1 MTKKVGIMVMI
12 LGTVL
17 ITAAAVLLLY
27 NHYEDQKAGE
37 AAQALVSEIKQTIN
51 EGDTENETDIGK
63 AQSSGMTA
71 LEIDGYDY
79 IGYLSIPTLNLEL
92 PVMSEWDYSRL
103 RIAPCRQYG
112 SLWTNDLVIAGH
124 NYSHH
129 FGSLSALELGNA
141 VAFTDMNGDTV
152 DYSVKDVKTLQPTD
166 ADWVEHSSFDLILY
180 TCTYSGKT
188 RIVVCCNRLEKK

>member
-1 MTKKVGIMVMI
+1 MTKKVGVVVMI
-12 LGTVL
+12 FGTVL
-17 ITAAAVLLLY
+17 ITAAALLLLY
-27 NHYEDQKAGE
+27 NYYEDQKAGE
-37 AAQALVSEIKQTIN
+37 AAQALVPQIKQAIN
-51 EGDTENETDIGK
+51 EDDIGNETNIGK
-63 AQSSGMTA
+63 TA
-71 LEIDGYDY
+71 FEIDGYDY

-129 FGSLSALELGNA
+129 FGSLSALGLGDA

-166 ADWVEHSSFDLILY
+166 ADWVEHSGFDLILY

>member
-1 MTKKVGIMVMI
+1 MI
-12 LGTVL
+12 FGTVL
-17 ITAAAVLLLY
+17 ITAAALLLLY
-27 NHYEDQKAGE
+27 NYYEDQKAGE
-37 AAQALVSEIKQTIN
+37 AAQALVPQIKQAIN
-51 EGDTENETDIGK
+51 EDDIGNETNIGK
-63 AQSSGMTA
+63 TA
-71 LEIDGYDY
+71 FEIDGYDY

-129 FGSLSALELGNA
+129 FGSLSALGLGDA

-166 ADWVEHSSFDLILY
+166 ADWVEHSGFDLILY

>member
-1 MTKKVGIMVMI
+1 MTKKVGIVVMI
-12 LGTVL
+12 FGTAL
-17 ITAAAVLLLY
+17 ITAAALLLLY
-27 NHYEDQKAGE
+27 NHYEDQRAGE
-37 AAQALVSEIKQTIN
+37 TAQALVPEIKQAIN
-51 EGDTENETDIGK
+51 EDDTGNETDI
-63 AQSSGMTA
+63 GMTA

-103 RIAPCRQYG
+103 KIAPCRQYG

-124 NYSHH
+124 NYSRH
-129 FGSLSALELGNA
+129 FGSFSALELGDA

-152 DYSVKDVKTLQPTD
+152 DYSVKDVKILQPTD
-166 ADWVEHSSFDLILY
+166 ADWVEHSGFDLILY
-180 TCTYSGKT
+180 TCTYSGET